1 MITPLYIFES
11 ALLRAQKHSKNN
23 KIYQHLTTLL
33 MYDAS
38 HQLSLNSKEVI
49 FASSDA
55 DQALS
60 SYKGINR
67 LFQLPYNNLKETR
80 RKVAK
85 YFVEKNQYQLN

>member
-1 MITPLYIFES
+1 
-11 ALLRAQKHSKNN
+11 
-23 KIYQHLTTLL
+23 

-38 HQLSLNSKEVI
+38 HQLSLNAKEVI

-60 SYKGINR
+60 NYKGINR

-85 YFVEKNQYQLN
+85 FFVEKNQYQLN